1 MASTQSDEAKPAWAL
16 AYAAATGMAMIPF
29 LLLILKHWGAH

>member
-1 MASTQSDEAKPAWAL
+1 MASIHSDETTPAWVL

-29 LLLILKHWGAH
+29 LLLVLKHWGAH